1 MNHFYPHS
9 GGHLFYRKR
18 IEWLFL
24 RLKVMEQ
31 DPLFVHLTAP
41 TIVYATPRS
50 STTWQFVVVALVLLI
65 FCTLNLTCSR
75 RSDIS
80 REYGAKRRGA
90 KKNKTQHNIFLDYRE
105 NCFLCMFYTRK
116 IFANLEEKIVIV
128 LLHLVWRRPENNSL
142 LLALLPRDVKEIR
155 DLHSD
160 KNVHSTL
167 RHGYIIRGPA
177 RLSFF

>member
-31 DPLFVHLTAP
+31 DPLFVHLTAR

-50 STTWQFVVVALVLLI
+50 STTWWFVVVVLVLLI

-90 KKNKTQHNIFLDYRE
+90 KKKKTQQNKPKNKERKERKRE
-105 NCFLCMFYTRK
+105 KKLPYLHPRCFFPC
-116 IFANLEEKIVIV
+116 
-128 LLHLVWRRPENNSL
+128 LLF
-142 LLALLPRDVKEIR
+142 LALAPLSGCLEQATQNY
-155 DLHSD
+155 HSMGLQSPY
-160 KNVHSTL
+160 H
-167 RHGYIIRGPA
+167 
-177 RLSFF
+177 

>member
-9 GGHLFYRKR
+9 GEHLFYRKR

-50 STTWQFVVVALVLLI
+50 STTWRFVVVALVLLI

-90 KKNKTQHNIFLDYRE
+90 KKTKHNKTNKKRKKEKKRRE
-105 NCFLCMFYTRK
+105 KRNSPTSTPAVFFPC
-116 IFANLEEKIVIV
+116 
-128 LLHLVWRRPENNSL
+128 LLF
-142 LLALLPRDVKEIR
+142 LALAPLSGCLEQATQNY
-155 DLHSD
+155 HSM
-160 KNVHSTL
+160 
-167 RHGYIIRGPA
+167 
-177 RLSFF
+177 

>member
-9 GGHLFYRKR
+9 GEHLFYGKR

-80 REYGAKRRGA
+80 REYGAKRRGEKKA
-90 KKNKTQHNIFLDYRE
+90 KQNKQKKKERKEKKRKKKLPYLHPRCFFPYSLFFALAPLSGCLEQATQNY
-105 NCFLCMFYTRK
+105 
-116 IFANLEEKIVIV
+116 
-128 LLHLVWRRPENNSL
+128 
-142 LLALLPRDVKEIR
+142 
-155 DLHSD
+155 HSM
-160 KNVHSTL
+160 
-167 RHGYIIRGPA
+167 
-177 RLSFF
+177 